1 MTSLHDYPKV
11 SWCPSISQDFDKA
24 SDGVIQRVHAESFVQ
39 TLQDMMA
46 SPQVP
51 SLTQLLVG
59 EKMPINIDMSGPT
72 YCTTLI
78 VWVIGCMDAQ
88 GTYDAAVRSVGSCE
102 DGPHKLASMA
112 VVDSVMEEKGK
123 STTTGF
129 SICRPPGPMGFCVFN
144 KAAVCARYAQARVN
158 SVAGFVSRAEKY
170 GLSRV
175 LIYDF
180 DLHHGN
186 GTQDIFYNDP
196 DVLFIS
202 HHQAGIFPGTGDVM
216 EVGEGAGAGATINIP
231 LPGDSGSG
239 RLSHCSENMGFPRCV
254 RFAGEYAVQSIFD
267 QVVVPAAQ
275 EFKAGYDGHWR
286 EDISGLQLQTS
297 TFHRLGHGSKLVEI
311 LADELCDGRLAFL
324 LEGGYEEASL
334 GISVASTLH
343 GILDMPFAGDNLDA
357 NKYLKDEPKDK
368 VKALLNGIKAV
379 HTLS

>member
-1 MTSLHDYPKV
+1 
-11 SWCPSISQDFDKA
+11 
-24 SDGVIQRVHAESFVQ
+24 
-39 TLQDMMA
+39 
-46 SPQVP
+46 
-51 SLTQLLVG
+51 
-59 EKMPINIDMSGPT
+59 
-72 YCTTLI
+72 
-78 VWVIGCMDAQ
+78 
-88 GTYDAAVRSVGSCE
+88 
-102 DGPHKLASMA
+102 MA

-129 SICRPPGPMGFCVFN
+129 SICRPPGHHAVVAGPMGFCVFN
-144 KAAVCARYAQARVN
+144 KAAVCARYAQ
-158 SVAGFVSRAEKY
+158 EKY

-231 LPGDSGSG
+231 LPGDSG
-239 RLSHCSENMGFPRCV
+239 
-254 RFAGEYAVQSIFD
+254 EYAVQSIFD

-275 EFKAGYDGHWR
+275 EFKPEIILVSAGYDGHWR

-297 TFHRLGHGSKLVEI
+297 TFHRLGHDLQI

>member
-1 MTSLHDYPKV
+1 
-11 SWCPSISQDFDKA
+11 
-24 SDGVIQRVHAESFVQ
+24 
-39 TLQDMMA
+39 
-46 SPQVP
+46 
-51 SLTQLLVG
+51 
-59 EKMPINIDMSGPT
+59 
-72 YCTTLI
+72 
-78 VWVIGCMDAQ
+78 
-88 GTYDAAVRSVGSCE
+88 
-102 DGPHKLASMA
+102 MA

-129 SICRPPGPMGFCVFN
+129 SICRPPGHHAVVAGPMGFCVFN
-144 KAAVCARYAQARVN
+144 KAAVCARYAQ
-158 SVAGFVSRAEKY
+158 EKY

-275 EFKAGYDGHWR
+275 EFKPEIILVSAGYDGHWR

-297 TFHRLGHGSKLVEI
+297 TFHRLGHDLQI